1 MTLRRAIF
9 CSALICAAGAPA
21 AAQTCAGAMSFNFA
35 PLQFAGV
42 GQVSAAGPG
51 AAASVAAGTDRLFGA
66 ISSGMT
72 FAELDRR
79 VAHVA
84 LAVGTDQ
91 PLRVDNRL
99 HGCPVVTVTYARGGE
114 GGGAAGIGGHVSLG
128 WIARNAADVM
138 IVPAA
143 QLGYSQMPAAAPAAR
158 PLEFAAQIQAAVGF
172 ILRGRFAVTPRVMFT
187 RGQPVTAAVE
197 LTFDAR

>member
-1 MTLRRAIF
+1 M
-9 CSALICAAGAPA
+9 AGARA
-21 AAQTCAGAMSFNFA
+21 AWGQTCAGAMSFNFA
-35 PLQFAGV
+35 PLQVAGAA
-42 GQVSAAGPG
+42 QVSAGGSA
-51 AAASVAAGTDRLFGA
+51 AAASVAAGTDRLFGG
-66 ISSGMT
+66 ISTGMK

-99 HGCPVVTVTYARGGE
+99 HGCPVVTVTYARGQDS
-114 GGGAAGIGGHVSLG
+114 AAVGFGGHLSLG

-138 IVPAA
+138 IVPSAR
-143 QLGYSQMPAAAPAAR
+143 LGFSQMPDAAPAAR
-158 PLEFAAQIQAAVGF
+158 PLEFVTEIQAAVGF
-172 ILRGRFAVTPRVMFT
+172 ILRGRLAVTPRVMLAW
-187 RGQPVTAAVE
+187 GQPATLAVE